1 MIGRVIVLAGVVMSS
16 AAFAEDAPLQ
26 PTEKWVVN
34 FDDAQCVA
42 TRNYG
47 ATGDA
52 VYLVLKAPP
61 IGDVVQIGVVRKGGA
76 KEPTQVDGEVVFDDG
91 APIQTN
97 LLEFGI
103 GKLRQRALLV
113 NLPAAQIGSI
123 RNAST
128 VHIRARD
135 RGFMKLGSRIGV
147 GGRSADESF
156 ALSSMPALLKMMDT
170 CTADLRK
177 VWNVYSDDKPGGP
190 LKEPPSG
197 DLVGLFNPDD
207 YPGVALLK
215 EQMGTVALVLL
226 IDESG
231 RVADCTVTQTSGVA
245 SLDAQSCAIIKERG
259 KFKPAIG
266 LDGKPAKS
274 SWLQRITWRLMG

>member
-197 DLVGLFNPDD
+197 DLVGLFNADD
-207 YPGVALLK
+207 YPGIALLK

-231 RVADCTVTQTSGVA
+231 KVADCTVTQTAGLRHSMRKAARSSRSAGSSSQPSGWTA
-245 SLDAQSCAIIKERG
+245 SPPKAPGSS
-259 KFKPAIG
+259 G
-266 LDGKPAKS
+266 LPGA
-274 SWLQRITWRLMG
+274 